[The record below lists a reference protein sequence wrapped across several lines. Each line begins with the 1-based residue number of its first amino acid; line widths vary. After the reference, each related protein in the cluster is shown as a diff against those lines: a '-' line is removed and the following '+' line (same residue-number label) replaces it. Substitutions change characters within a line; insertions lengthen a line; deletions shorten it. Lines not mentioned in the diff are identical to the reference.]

1 MDLFD
6 IIGPVMIGPSSSH
19 TAGAAR
25 IGRIARLLLG
35 EQPVEARIGL
45 WGSFQKTYQ
54 GHGTDRALI
63 GGLLGMAVDDTRLRD
78 SLRYARE
85 AGLTSTFTNARLRN
99 AHPNTVVLD
108 LTGAQGRTL
117 RMQAASVGGGEIII
131 EAVDGLETAITG
143 HANTLVLTYLDTPG
157 MIAMMSREVAASRLN
172 IATMRVSR
180 AAAGG
185 EAMMTLEL
193 DGDADA
199 ALIARLSALEA
210 VYHVA
215 YLGVRGGRAALSEG
229 GDAQC

>member
-131 EAVDGLETAITG
+131 EAVDGLETAIT
-143 HANTLVLTYLDTPG
+143 TYWRIPMRHLFTKQQTP
-157 MIAMMSREVAASRLN
+157 
-172 IATMRVSR
+172 
-180 AAAGG
+180 
-185 EAMMTLEL
+185 
-193 DGDADA
+193 
-199 ALIARLSALEA
+199 SALA
-210 VYHVA
+210 TRMLPTLWAGWRSPMLVTCILV
-215 YLGVRGGRAALSEG
+215 GR
-229 GDAQC
+229 

>member
-35 EQPVEARIGL
+35 EQPTEARIGL

-63 GGLLGMAVDDTRLRD
+63 GGLLGMAVDDARLRD
-78 SLRYARE
+78 SLRYAQE
-85 AGLTSTFTNARLRN
+85 AGLASTFYSARLRH
-99 AHPNTVVLD
+99 AHPNTVVMD
-108 LTGAQGRTL
+108 LKGTQGRML
-117 RMQAASVGGGEIII
+117 RLQAASVGGGEIVV

-157 MIAMMSREVAASRLN
+157 MIAMISREVAASRLN

-193 DGDADA
+193 DGQADA
-199 ALIARLSALEA
+199 ALVARLSALDA

-215 YLGVRGGRAALSEG
+215 YLAVRGDDAQTEG
-229 GDAQC
+229 GEAGC